1 MPRVAGDA
9 TRHESAPLLPEKVGG
24 FLVGTCAPWRSACTS
39 WAASSSA
46 RPSSAARLITP
57 LLLLEGAPPVGA
69 PATYRARTLRKG
81 ISSLQ
86 TGITS
91 VRQAYDGRPVR
102 SRRRLLRFPLGGV
115 GIGLHLYSLPWVW
128 PPHQCQAATHYCIL
142 YNILQL
148 YHQESLGGGKKPALP
163 AESRSL
169 RALGPRRTSPGLPPR
184 VAFAENATRV
194 FATSAL
200 SRLR

>member
-1 MPRVAGDA
+1 MPVRVVASRKG
-9 TRHESAPLLPEKVGG
+9 RRGPGRNVSS
-24 FLVGTCAPWRSACTS
+24 PWRSACICR
-39 WAASSSA
+39 AASSSA
-46 RPSSAARLITP
+46 SPSSAARLITS

-102 SRRRLLRFPLGGV
+102 SRRRLLRFLLGGA

-128 PPHQCQAATHYCIL
+128 PPHRC
-142 YNILQL
+142 
-148 YHQESLGGGKKPALP
+148 KPAP
-163 AESRSL
+163 GRYSL
-169 RALGPRRTSPGLPPR
+169 WYLG
-184 VAFAENATRV
+184 ACQDFC
-194 FATSAL
+194 
-200 SRLR
+200 

>member
-69 PATYRARTLRKG
+69 PATNRTCTLRKG
-81 ISSLQ
+81 ISSLE
-86 TGITS
+86 TGVAP
-91 VRQAYDGRPVR
+91 VRQAHDGRLVR
-102 SRRRLLRFPLGGV
+102 PHRRHFGFLLGGV
-115 GIGLHLYSLPWVW
+115 GTGFAPLLPSPWVW
-128 PPHQCQAATHYCIL
+128 PPHRCKAAPGRHSLWYLGACQEFC
-142 YNILQL
+142 
-148 YHQESLGGGKKPALP
+148 
-163 AESRSL
+163 
-169 RALGPRRTSPGLPPR
+169 
-184 VAFAENATRV
+184 
-194 FATSAL
+194 
-200 SRLR
+200 